1 MKTWQ
6 LIKQTRRGSAV
17 VCFALAV
24 IVAFSWF
31 LSKEYAQEAIRDVQ
45 DAAHAKMD
53 HIVQNTR
60 VTLDH
65 FQIYGQS
72 MMEDPAI
79 CNWLIS
85 AANGPMEDFE
95 AFKAARKYQGLQPF
109 ISDIILINDKTKR
122 VIDAEYGVT
131 GYSDF
136 RLPGLLEQQVRTLPK
151 YAGFDFWREKDRSYI
166 RMTVP
171 VPGSPSSALVVLFD
185 KDKLEQFL
193 FKSNENL
200 GFSIRLTNGDGEL
213 MLGQPA
219 APSASRVEDETRE
232 YLDNPPWT
240 FVFTADKAA
249 MTRHIGAFQRKITA
263 ACVSLGAIL
272 LLLMV
277 WGSIRTLRPLLESVQ
292 QMHTSLRNYRDIAK
306 EEYLRQWILQSGE
319 GHIRRGLAET
329 GVLPRLSR
337 PRMAI
342 FRIES
347 YKPFSDR
354 YNYPSRKLFKYAMGN
369 IACEIARGEGY
380 EAEAVDM
387 DGDHFVLLFSP
398 VKEQSHETA
407 PEPMLAVVRD
417 KIGEYL
423 QIPTAVAVSR
433 PLEPEEPF
441 RKIYEE
447 TYDLTL
453 LKFLSGEEKIYSEAD
468 LERSFQ
474 VNRSLPDDVLLGE
487 LVKAV
492 KMSDAD
498 RMRLLIGQ
506 LTEGLRKLPFEDLRF
521 QLRMIVYT
529 LFKSFSKVIDLQET
543 AGTEHLISRFSSLA
557 EVMDWLEN
565 QLVRIIDSQKSKPE
579 SGRKDEIAQEIVDYI
594 ANHLQDPALSLDSIS
609 DHLGLSS
616 SYVRHVFKDVYKITL
631 ADYLLQQRIEKVKR
645 LLTETNLPVAEIAES
660 AGFLT
665 KSHFYTAFKK
675 SEGMTPAQYRSARKI
690 GQSIER
696 G

>member
-1 MKTWQ
+1 
-6 LIKQTRRGSAV
+6 
-17 VCFALAV
+17 
-24 IVAFSWF
+24 
-31 LSKEYAQEAIRDVQ
+31 
-45 DAAHAKMD
+45 
-53 HIVQNTR
+53 
-60 VTLDH
+60 
-65 FQIYGQS
+65 
-72 MMEDPAI
+72 
-79 CNWLIS
+79 
-85 AANGPMEDFE
+85 
-95 AFKAARKYQGLQPF
+95 
-109 ISDIILINDKTKR
+109 
-122 VIDAEYGVT
+122 
-131 GYSDF
+131 
-136 RLPGLLEQQVRTLPK
+136 
-151 YAGFDFWREKDRSYI
+151 
-166 RMTVP
+166 
-171 VPGSPSSALVVLFD
+171 
-185 KDKLEQFL
+185 
-193 FKSNENL
+193 
-200 GFSIRLTNGDGEL
+200 
-213 MLGQPA
+213 
-219 APSASRVEDETRE
+219 
-232 YLDNPPWT
+232 
-240 FVFTADKAA
+240 
-249 MTRHIGAFQRKITA
+249 
-263 ACVSLGAIL
+263 
-272 LLLMV
+272 
-277 WGSIRTLRPLLESVQ
+277 
-292 QMHTSLRNYRDIAK
+292 
-306 EEYLRQWILQSGE
+306 
-319 GHIRRGLAET
+319 
-329 GVLPRLSR
+329 
-337 PRMAI
+337 MAI

-417 KIGEYL
+417 KIWEYL

-487 LVKAV
+487 LVKTV

-631 ADYLLQQRIEKVKR
+631 ADYLLQQRIEKVKS
-645 LLTETNLPVAEIAES
+645 LLTETNLSVAEIAES

-675 SEGMTPAQYRSARKI
+675 SVGMTPVQYRSARKI
-690 GQSIER
+690 GQRIER